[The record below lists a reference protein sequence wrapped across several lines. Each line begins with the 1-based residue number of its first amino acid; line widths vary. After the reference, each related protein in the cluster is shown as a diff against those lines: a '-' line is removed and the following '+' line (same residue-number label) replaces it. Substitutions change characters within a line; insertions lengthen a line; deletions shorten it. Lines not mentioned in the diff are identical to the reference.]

1 MAAGLRMVL
10 GGGHTQQGSHSCFYG
25 LPFQKIRV
33 FDHGLSKLHRNNIS
47 AGVASSHHSTTGS
60 LRGTIRVSKTDML
73 IFYAPEGT
81 IKSEQRRVY
90 ECMIVKRF
98 AKKIS
103 GRSVEIRW
111 KQETK

>member
-1 MAAGLRMVL
+1 
-10 GGGHTQQGSHSCFYG
+10 
-25 LPFQKIRV
+25 V
-33 FDHGLSKLHRNNIS
+33 FDQWDFPNLNRNNIS
-47 AGVASSHHSTTGS
+47 VGVASFHHSATGS
-60 LRGTIRVSKTDML
+60 LRGTIRVPKTDRL
-73 IFYAPEGT
+73 IFWAPEGT

-90 ECMIVKRF
+90 ECMIVKHF